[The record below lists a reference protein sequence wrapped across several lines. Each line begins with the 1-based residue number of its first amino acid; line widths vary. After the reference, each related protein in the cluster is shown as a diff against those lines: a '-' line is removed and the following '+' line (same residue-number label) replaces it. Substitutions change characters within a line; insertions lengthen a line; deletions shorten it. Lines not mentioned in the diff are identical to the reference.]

1 MSEQEGPDG
10 VIIEFIDAAD
20 VPDEHRKDNK
30 IFAPGTQA
38 ITMRSAAEPDG
49 PTLYF
54 TEAEWEAFVAGVK
67 DGEFDDLLEDLPP
80 QDDPQG

>member
-1 MSEQEGPDG
+1 MSEQEASDG
-10 VIIEFIDAAD
+10 VIIEFIPAED

-30 IFAPGTQA
+30 VFLPGTQA
-38 ITMRSAAEPDG
+38 ITMRSANEPDG

-67 DGEFDDLLEDLPP
+67 DGEFDDLLEEEPPADL
-80 QDDPQG
+80 